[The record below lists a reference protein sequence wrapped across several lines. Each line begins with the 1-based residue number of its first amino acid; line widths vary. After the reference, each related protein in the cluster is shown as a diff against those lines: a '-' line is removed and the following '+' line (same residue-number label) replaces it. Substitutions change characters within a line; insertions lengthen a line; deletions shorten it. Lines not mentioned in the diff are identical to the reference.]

1 MIEVRLD
8 MRNTL
13 CRLVLA
19 VCLLGVLP
27 AFAAKEQ
34 SIAYIDMAYI
44 LKNLPQYESANEQ
57 LTMISRRW
65 QKEIDALNKEA
76 RVLAT
81 NYQTE
86 QIFLSEEMKRRREE
100 EIVAKEQEMLELK
113 RKYFGQDGEL
123 FKKREALIKP
133 IQDEIYTAI
142 QELANEKHIDIVK
155 DRSADPSLIY
165 MSSKLDI
172 SDQVLQKLGA
182 K

>member
-1 MIEVRLD
+1 MTKKIVFFL
-8 MRNTL
+8 
-13 CRLVLA
+13 LA
-19 VCLLGVLP
+19 MLALP
-27 AFAAKEQ
+27 TMAAEK
-34 SIAYIDMAYI
+34 SAVAYVDMAYI
-44 LKNLPQYESANEQ
+44 LKNLPQYESASEQ
-57 LTMISRRW
+57 LSLISKRW
-65 QKEIDALNKEA
+65 QKEIDAAEQQA

-86 QIFLSEEMKRRREE
+86 QIFLSDDMRKKREK
-100 EIVAKEQEMLELK
+100 EIVDKENEVLELK

-133 IQDEIYTAI
+133 IQDEVYAAL
-142 QELANEKHIDIVK
+142 QDLANEKRLDVIR
-155 DRSADPSLIY
+155 DRSSDPSLLY